1 MKTLAFG
8 AFALATLAGSAAAAQ
23 TPAAAAPTGPVIPG
37 VCFYHHDRLLAVSTA
52 GQSLVAGIQRIQQEV
67 DAELQPYAQHIQTEG
82 QALQQ
87 GQGTI
92 PQDQF
97 AQREQALGARIQEG
111 RVLQQTRENEI
122 RYTLA
127 VQRQTIERAADP
139 IVAALYGERGC
150 GILLR
155 AESVMHANPQMDI
168 TEAAIQ
174 RLNQALPALP
184 AFSRMAV
191 PAQPAQ

>member
-8 AFALATLAGSAAAAQ
+8 ALAAALLAGSAAAAQ
-23 TPAAAAPTGPVIPG
+23 EQNFGPVVPG
-37 VCFYHHDRLLAVSTA
+37 VCVYHHDRLMAQSTA
-52 GQSLVAGIQRIQQEV
+52 GQSLVAGVQRLQQEV
-67 DAELQPYAQHIQTEG
+67 QTELAPYEQFIQTEG

-87 GQGTI
+87 GQASI
-92 PQDQF
+92 PQDQ
-97 AQREQALGARIQEG
+97 
-111 RVLQQTRENEI
+111 LQQRARDLDTKYREFEGLRQTRTGEL

-127 VQRQTIERAADP
+127 YQQQQISQAVDP
-139 IVAALYGERGC
+139 ILGALYAERGC
-150 GILLR
+150 GILLS
-155 AESVMHANPQMDI
+155 ADAVMRANPQMDI

-174 RLNQALPALP
+174 RLNAALPSLP

>member
-8 AFALATLAGSAAAAQ
+8 AFALAMLAGSAAAAQ
-23 TPAAAAPTGPVIPG
+23 DQNFGPAIPG
-37 VCFYHHDRLLAVSTA
+37 VCIYHHDRLMAQSTA
-52 GQSLVAGIQRIQQEV
+52 GQSMVAGLQRLQTEV
-67 DAELQPYAQHIQTEG
+67 STELAPFEQYIQTEG

-87 GQGTI
+87 GQASI
-92 PQDQF
+92 PQDQ
-97 AQREQALGARIQEG
+97 
-111 RVLQQTRENEI
+111 LQQRARDLDGKYREFEALRQTRTGEL

-127 VQRQTIERAADP
+127 YQQQQIGQAVDP
-139 IVAALYGERGC
+139 ILAALYAERGC
-150 GILLR
+150 GILLS
-155 AESVMHANPQMDI
+155 ADAVMRANPQMDL

-174 RLNQALPALP
+174 RLNTALPSLP

>member
-8 AFALATLAGSAAAAQ
+8 AFAIALLAGSAAAAQ
-23 TPAAAAPTGPVIPG
+23 DQNLGPVVPG
-37 VCFYHHDRLLAVSTA
+37 VCVYHHDRLMAQSTA
-52 GQSLVAGIQRIQQEV
+52 GQSLVTGLQRLQQEV
-67 DAELQPYAQHIQTEG
+67 QAELAPYEQFIQTEN

-87 GQGTI
+87 GQATI
-92 PQDQF
+92 PQDQLQ
-97 AQREQALGARIQEG
+97 QRAQALETRYREFETL
-111 RVLQQTRENEI
+111 RQTRTGEL

-127 VQRQTIERAADP
+127 YQQQQIGQATDP
-139 IVAALYGERGC
+139 ILAALYAERGC
-150 GILLR
+150 GILLS
-155 AESVMHANPQMDI
+155 ADAVMRANPQMDL

-174 RLNQALPALP
+174 RLNAALPSLP

>member
-8 AFALATLAGSAAAAQ
+8 AFAVAMLAGSAAAAQ
-23 TPAAAAPTGPVIPG
+23 DQNFGPVVPG
-37 VCFYHHDRLLAVSTA
+37 VCVYHHDRLMAQSTA
-52 GQSLVAGIQRIQQEV
+52 GQSLVAGLQRLQQEV
-67 DAELQPYAQHIQTEG
+67 QTELSPYEQFIQTEG

-87 GQGTI
+87 GQATI
-92 PQDQF
+92 PQDQLQ
-97 AQREQALGARIQEG
+97 QRAQALETRYREFEG
-111 RVLQQTRENEI
+111 LRQTRTGEL

-127 VQRQTIERAADP
+127 YQQQQIGQAVDP
-139 IVAALYGERGC
+139 ILGALYAERGC
-150 GILLR
+150 GILLS
-155 AESVMHANPQMDI
+155 ADAVMRANPQMDL

-174 RLNQALPALP
+174 RLNAALPTLP

>member
-23 TPAAAAPTGPVIPG
+23 DQNFGPVVPG
-37 VCFYHHDRLLAVSTA
+37 VCIYHHDRLMAQSTA
-52 GQSLVAGIQRIQQEV
+52 GQSLVAGLQRLQQEV
-67 DAELQPYAQHIQTEG
+67 TAELGPYEQYIQTEG

-87 GQGTI
+87 GQASI
-92 PQDQF
+92 PQDQLQ
-97 AQREQALGARIQEG
+97 QRAQALETRYREFETL
-111 RVLQQTRENEI
+111 RQTRTGEL

-127 VQRQTIERAADP
+127 YQQQQIGQAVDP
-139 IVAALYGERGC
+139 ILGTLYAERGC
-150 GILLR
+150 GILLS
-155 AESVMHANPQMDI
+155 ADAVMRANPQMDL
-168 TEAAIQ
+168 TEMAIQ
-174 RLNQALPALP
+174 RLNAALPTLP